1 MSNSSTSIQFLLE
14 NYQYLLASPVFKELQ
29 KEIADLKKEN
39 SILSNLLIQQK
50 VYQQPTTTR
59 VSDSPPFYKVEKVI
73 EPVVE
78 PVVKPVIEKVV
89 EPVIEKVVEPVIEK
103 VVEPVI
109 EKVVEPVVEKEQ
121 TIEEADEAEEESD
134 NKLYYKIATDA
145 NPVDLDSKFIIVGI
159 IPFEKGHKVTYRYKN
174 ASEKESDDVEEE
186 ESDKVEEEESGE
198 EEEESGEEESDKVEE
213 EESGEEES
221 DKVEEEESGE
231 EESDKVE
238 EEESGEEESDKV
250 EEEEAEEESG
260 EEEESVEEEEVVEEA
275 DKVEE
280 EVEEESVEEEEAGE
294 VDLTEVIIN
303 GKKYYMDESSGDVY
317 EILEDEEAGEI
328 IGKMT
333 NGVLTLL

>member
-103 VVEPVI
+103 VVEPV
-109 EKVVEPVVEKEQ
+109 VEKEQ

-174 ASEKESDDVEEE
+174 ASEKESDDVE
-186 ESDKVEEEESGE
+186 
-198 EEEESGEEESDKVEE
+198 
-213 EESGEEES
+213 
-221 DKVEEEESGE
+221 
-231 EESDKVE
+231 
-238 EEESGEEESDKV
+238 EEESDKV

>member
-78 PVVKPVIEKVV
+78 PVVK
-89 EPVIEKVVEPVIEK
+89 PVIEKVVEPVIEK

-221 DKVEEEESGE
+221 DKVEEEE
-231 EESDKVE
+231 
-238 EEESGEEESDKV
+238 
-250 EEEEAEEESG
+250 AEEESG

>member
-198 EEEESGEEESDKVEE
+198 EEEESGEEESGE

>member
-238 EEESGEEESDKV
+238 EEE
-250 EEEEAEEESG
+250 AEEESG